1 MHLGF
6 SRGAN
11 LESLIEFTNKKYN
24 DDGLCRV
31 DKIATPVKVLE
42 LSGGVITKGYFEK
55 KSTVDFVGIVQGV
68 FVAFDAK
75 ETALK
80 SLPLKNI
87 HPHQVDFMNDVDAQG
102 GLAFLIVHFTH
113 FDDYFLVP
121 LKILNR
127 YYQNSAASCIPHSAM
142 HECIEIELS
151 PDGTLRYIDAL
162 NELVA
167 MR

>member
-1 MHLGF
+1 MRLGF
-6 SRGAN
+6 ARGST
-11 LESLIEFTNKKYN
+11 LESLIEYTNTKYN
-24 DDGLCRV
+24 SDGLCRV

-42 LSGGVITKGYFEK
+42 ITGGVITRGYFEK
-55 KSTVDFVGIVQGV
+55 KSTVDFVGIIQGV

-75 ETALK
+75 ETALE

-102 GLAFLIVHFTH
+102 GLSFLIVHFKR
-113 FDDYFLVP
+113 FDEYFLVP

-127 YYQNSAASCIPHSAM
+127 YYSDCAASGIPRSAM
-142 HECIEIELS
+142 DECVRIELA

-162 NELVA
+162 NELLY
-167 MR
+167 